1 MNKRNKTKAGKKSV
15 KKVPGRSGGS
25 DKHNSKPDYTLLS
38 QREREILIS
47 LANGSL
53 YKEIAIECAISIDTV
68 KKHCKN
74 IYKKLD
80 ARNRTEAIQK
90 SGAFDISFKK
100 MK

>member
-1 MNKRNKTKAGKKSV
+1 MNRRTKTKAGKKTA
-15 KKVPGRSGGS
+15 KKVRSRSGE
-25 DKHNSKPDYTLLS
+25 KNNSQPDYKLLS

-53 YKEIAIECAISIDTV
+53 YKEIALECAISIDTV

-74 IYKKLD
+74 IYRKLE

-100 MK
+100 IK

>member
-1 MNKRNKTKAGKKSV
+1 MNKRTKRDLGKKA
-15 KKVPGRSGGS
+15 KNRSSGT

-38 QREREILIS
+38 QREREILLS

-53 YKEIAIECAISIDTV
+53 YKEIAMECAISIDTV

-74 IYKKLD
+74 IYKKLE